1 MPESKIITSESMV
14 DNYDLRNELIART
27 EVLDKVK
34 KLLLIPEM
42 NCMTIRQV
50 ADYYEVEPEAINK
63 CYQRNRA
70 EIEGDGITTK
80 TSKAFKKLLIG

>member
-14 DNYDLRNELIART
+14 DNHDLRNELIART

-42 NCMTIRQV
+42 NCMTIRFV
-50 ADYYEVEPEAINK
+50 RVKRLRNVEDVCPE
-63 CYQRNRA
+63 
-70 EIEGDGITTK
+70 E
-80 TSKAFKKLLIG
+80 

>member
-14 DNYDLRNELIART
+14 DNHDLRNELIART

-42 NCMTIRQV
+42 NCMTIRSV
-50 ADYYEVEPEAINK
+50 RVKRLRNVEDVCPE
-63 CYQRNRA
+63 
-70 EIEGDGITTK
+70 E
-80 TSKAFKKLLIG
+80 